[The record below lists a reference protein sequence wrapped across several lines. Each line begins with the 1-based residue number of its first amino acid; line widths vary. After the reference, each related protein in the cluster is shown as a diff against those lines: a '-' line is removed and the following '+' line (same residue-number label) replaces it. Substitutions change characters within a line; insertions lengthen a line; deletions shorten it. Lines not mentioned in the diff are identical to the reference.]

1 MVSMVNKKYIKYS
14 LIVSCMLI
22 AALFFSILEIM
33 YLSEKNGNPAM
44 VISTFDYLACAQNSI
59 VAGINFYI
67 FAVVIALETVL
78 LTDNDYSYN
87 AIIRY
92 GRSNLFYRQVVKII
106 LTALCFSSI
115 FFWINFT
122 MSLDKSVVFYNWS
135 DINSYLF
142 YTKKY
147 FVEIN
152 PYLLMFLIWL
162 QIFMYIVSTEL
173 LYLLIK
179 WIFWRGKEAFIMIVW
194 LIFLIIERLTGRMI
208 PVVNAATL
216 HENMVEQ
223 TFFITIILISM
234 KLILLKTVIKK
245 RDL

>member
-1 MVSMVNKKYIKYS
+1 
-14 LIVSCMLI
+14 
-22 AALFFSILEIM
+22 
-33 YLSEKNGNPAM
+33 
-44 VISTFDYLACAQNSI
+44 
-59 VAGINFYI
+59 
-67 FAVVIALETVL
+67 
-78 LTDNDYSYN
+78 
-87 AIIRY
+87 
-92 GRSNLFYRQVVKII
+92 
-106 LTALCFSSI
+106 
-115 FFWINFT
+115 
-122 MSLDKSVVFYNWS
+122 
-135 DINSYLF
+135 
-142 YTKKY
+142 
-147 FVEIN
+147 
-152 PYLLMFLIWL
+152 MFLIWL

-234 KLILLKTVIKK
+234 KLILFKTVIKK

>member
-1 MVSMVNKKYIKYS
+1 M
-14 LIVSCMLI
+14 
-22 AALFFSILEIM
+22 
-33 YLSEKNGNPAM
+33 
-44 VISTFDYLACAQNSI
+44 
-59 VAGINFYI
+59 
-67 FAVVIALETVL
+67 
-78 LTDNDYSYN
+78 
-87 AIIRY
+87 
-92 GRSNLFYRQVVKII
+92 
-106 LTALCFSSI
+106 
-115 FFWINFT
+115 
-122 MSLDKSVVFYNWS
+122 
-135 DINSYLF
+135 
-142 YTKKY
+142 
-147 FVEIN
+147 
-152 PYLLMFLIWL
+152 
-162 QIFMYIVSTEL
+162 STEL

>member
-1 MVSMVNKKYIKYS
+1 
-14 LIVSCMLI
+14 
-22 AALFFSILEIM
+22 
-33 YLSEKNGNPAM
+33 
-44 VISTFDYLACAQNSI
+44 
-59 VAGINFYI
+59 
-67 FAVVIALETVL
+67 
-78 LTDNDYSYN
+78 
-87 AIIRY
+87 
-92 GRSNLFYRQVVKII
+92 
-106 LTALCFSSI
+106 
-115 FFWINFT
+115 
-122 MSLDKSVVFYNWS
+122 
-135 DINSYLF
+135 
-142 YTKKY
+142 
-147 FVEIN
+147 
-152 PYLLMFLIWL
+152 
-162 QIFMYIVSTEL
+162 MYIVSIEL

>member
-14 LIVSCMLI
+14 LIISCMLI

-106 LTALCFSSI
+106 LTALCF
-115 FFWINFT
+115 
-122 MSLDKSVVFYNWS
+122 
-135 DINSYLF
+135 
-142 YTKKY
+142 
-147 FVEIN
+147 
-152 PYLLMFLIWL
+152 
-162 QIFMYIVSTEL
+162 
-173 LYLLIK
+173 
-179 WIFWRGKEAFIMIVW
+179 
-194 LIFLIIERLTGRMI
+194 
-208 PVVNAATL
+208 
-216 HENMVEQ
+216 
-223 TFFITIILISM
+223 
-234 KLILLKTVIKK
+234 
-245 RDL
+245 

>member
-1 MVSMVNKKYIKYS
+1 
-14 LIVSCMLI
+14 
-22 AALFFSILEIM
+22 
-33 YLSEKNGNPAM
+33 
-44 VISTFDYLACAQNSI
+44 
-59 VAGINFYI
+59 
-67 FAVVIALETVL
+67 
-78 LTDNDYSYN
+78 
-87 AIIRY
+87 
-92 GRSNLFYRQVVKII
+92 
-106 LTALCFSSI
+106 
-115 FFWINFT
+115 
-122 MSLDKSVVFYNWS
+122 
-135 DINSYLF
+135 
-142 YTKKY
+142 
-147 FVEIN
+147 
-152 PYLLMFLIWL
+152 MFLIWL

>member
-1 MVSMVNKKYIKYS
+1 
-14 LIVSCMLI
+14 
-22 AALFFSILEIM
+22 
-33 YLSEKNGNPAM
+33 
-44 VISTFDYLACAQNSI
+44 
-59 VAGINFYI
+59 
-67 FAVVIALETVL
+67 
-78 LTDNDYSYN
+78 
-87 AIIRY
+87 
-92 GRSNLFYRQVVKII
+92 
-106 LTALCFSSI
+106 
-115 FFWINFT
+115 
-122 MSLDKSVVFYNWS
+122 
-135 DINSYLF
+135 
-142 YTKKY
+142 
-147 FVEIN
+147 
-152 PYLLMFLIWL
+152 
-162 QIFMYIVSTEL
+162 MYIVSTEL

>member
-1 MVSMVNKKYIKYS
+1 
-14 LIVSCMLI
+14 
-22 AALFFSILEIM
+22 
-33 YLSEKNGNPAM
+33 
-44 VISTFDYLACAQNSI
+44 
-59 VAGINFYI
+59 
-67 FAVVIALETVL
+67 
-78 LTDNDYSYN
+78 
-87 AIIRY
+87 
-92 GRSNLFYRQVVKII
+92 
-106 LTALCFSSI
+106 
-115 FFWINFT
+115 